1 MRLLYT
7 FVRKYPMQSTVML
20 IALLFAGLAEGVGL
34 SALFPLLATV
44 VNKNSKTGGISGD
57 SSSPENT
64 SIEQVVNEILQF
76 LGLEPSIMTLLV
88 IIVASITLKSGFV
101 LLAKR
106 QVGYTVA
113 DVATDLRLEMLRS
126 LLATRWNYYLLQP
139 IGSLA
144 NAIATEANRASK
156 AYHYGATLAA
166 YTFEGLIIVAVALMV
181 SWKATLTAIAA
192 SLVILYLLNQL
203 VKKAKRAGV
212 RQTRLLQSLLSR
224 LTDSLLSVKPL
235 KAMAREE
242 SAAAFLRKETTRLNK
257 ALRKQVFSKEALKA
271 LQEPLIFG
279 FLAVG
284 LYVAMIYVELSFTT
298 VTILVFLLA
307 RLMKHLGKIQQQYQ
321 NMLISESAYWSL
333 AEKIDEARR
342 ESEPLLGDQKPQLN
356 NAIRLENVSLSYD
369 GQPVL
374 TNASLLFPKGS
385 FTMLVGASGAGKTTV
400 ADLIIG
406 LLRPQ
411 DGEIWID
418 EQPLADVDLKSW
430 RHMIGYVPQETLLLH
445 DSILNNVTLGDPDLT
460 PDSVRD
466 ALHAAGALNFVEAMP
481 QGMYSIVGERGGKLS
496 GGQRQ
501 RIAIARAVVHQ
512 PLLLILDE
520 ATSALDPDSESTIGR
535 TLQKL
540 RGKLTIIAISH
551 QPTLIKSADRAYCI
565 ENGKA
570 ILMDST
576 TGNSVQANTA
586 NSESTSFISSGK
598 VYSKVKK

>member
-7 FVRKYPMQSTVML
+7 FARKYPMQSSIML
-20 IALLFAGLAEGVGL
+20 IALLLAGLAEGVGL
-34 SALFPLLATV
+34 SALFPLLGTV
-44 VNKNSKTGGISGD
+44 VNKYSRTGSIQVDNS
-57 SSSPENT
+57 T
-64 SIEQVVNEILQF
+64 SEGSRIEEVVNEILLF

-88 IIVASITLKSGFV
+88 IIVTGIVLKSGFV

-113 DVATDLRLEMLRS
+113 DVATDLRLEMLRA
-126 LLATRWNYYLLQP
+126 LLATRWNYYLRQP

-166 YTFEGLIIVAVALMV
+166 YTFEGLIIVTVALLV
-181 SWKATLTAIAA
+181 SWKATLTAISAG
-192 SLVILYLLNQL
+192 LVILYVLNRL
-203 VKKAKRAGV
+203 VKKAKQAGG
-212 RQTRLLQSLLSR
+212 RQTKLLQSLLSR
-224 LTDSLLSVKPL
+224 LTDSLMSVKPL

-242 SAAAFLRKETTRLNK
+242 SVDSFLRKETTRLNK

-271 LQEPLIFG
+271 LQEPLIII

-284 LYVAMIYVELSFTT
+284 LYVALIYVKLSFTT
-298 VTILVFLLA
+298 VTVLVFLLA

-333 AEKIDEARR
+333 ADKINEARR
-342 ESEPLLGDQKPQLN
+342 EHEPLLGDLKPQLSK
-356 NAIRLENVSLSYD
+356 AIRLENVSLSYG

-374 TNASLLFPKGS
+374 KNASLLFPKGS

-411 DGEIWID
+411 EGEIWID
-418 EQPLADVDLKSW
+418 KLSLADVDLKSW

-445 DSILNNVTLGDPDLT
+445 DSILNNITLGDPDLSA
-460 PDSVRD
+460 DSVQN
-466 ALHAAGALNFVEAMP
+466 ALRAAGALEFVEAMP

-501 RIAIARAVVHQ
+501 RIAIARALVHQ
-512 PLLLILDE
+512 PRLLILDE
-520 ATSALDPDSESTIGR
+520 ATSALDPGNESTIGR
-535 TLQKL
+535 TLQRL

-551 QPTLIKSADRAYCI
+551 QQTLIKSADRAYCI
-565 ENGKA
+565 EDGKA
-570 ILMDST
+570 ILVDT
-576 TGNSVQANTA
+576 AAENGVQSVTED
-586 NSESTSFISSGK
+586 SESAHFTSS
-598 VYSKVKK
+598 

>member
-7 FVRKYPMQSTVML
+7 FARKYPMQSTIML
-20 IALLFAGLAEGVGL
+20 FALLLAGLAEGVGL

-44 VNKNSKTGGISGD
+44 VNEHSRTGSIQADHPSSKGS
-57 SSSPENT
+57 
-64 SIEQVVNEILQF
+64 SIEQVVNEILHF
-76 LGLEPSIMTLLV
+76 LGLEPSIIMLLV
-88 IIVASITLKSGFV
+88 IIVTGIVLKSGFV

-113 DVATDLRLEMLRS
+113 DVATDLRLEMLRA
-126 LLATRWNYYLLQP
+126 LLATRWNYYLRQP

-166 YTFEGLIIVAVALMV
+166 YTFESLIIVTVALMV
-181 SWKATLTAIAA
+181 SWKATLTAISAGII
-192 SLVILYLLNQL
+192 ILYLLNRL
-203 VKKAKRAGV
+203 VKKAKQAGG

-224 LTDSLLSVKPL
+224 LTDSLMSVKPL

-242 SAAAFLRKETTRLNK
+242 SADSFLRKETTRLNK

-271 LQEPLIFG
+271 LQEPLIVV

-284 LYVAMIYVELSFTT
+284 LYVALIYVELSFTT
-298 VTILVFLLA
+298 VTVLVFLLA

-333 AEKIDEARR
+333 AEKIDEAGR
-342 ESEPLLGDQKPQLN
+342 EREPFLGDQKPQFN
-356 NAIRLENVSLSYD
+356 KAIRLENISLGYS
-369 GQPVL
+369 GQSVL
-374 TNASLLFPKGS
+374 KNASLIFPKGS

-411 DGEIWID
+411 KGEIWID
-418 EQPLADVDLKSW
+418 KLALADADLKSW
-430 RHMIGYVPQETLLLH
+430 RQMIGYVPQETLLLH
-445 DSILNNVTLGDPDLT
+445 DTILNNVTLGDPALT
-460 PDSVRD
+460 PDSVQN
-466 ALHAAGALNFVEAMP
+466 ALRAAGALEFVEAIP
-481 QGMYSIVGERGGKLS
+481 QGMYSIVGERGGRLS

-501 RIAIARAVVHQ
+501 RIAIARALVHQ

-540 RGKLTIIAISH
+540 RGELTIIAISH

-565 ENGKA
+565 ENGQA
-570 ILMDST
+570 ILMDT
-576 TGNSVQANTA
+576 TAQISVQSVAQD
-586 NSESTSFISSGK
+586 SESAQFTSS
-598 VYSKVKK
+598 